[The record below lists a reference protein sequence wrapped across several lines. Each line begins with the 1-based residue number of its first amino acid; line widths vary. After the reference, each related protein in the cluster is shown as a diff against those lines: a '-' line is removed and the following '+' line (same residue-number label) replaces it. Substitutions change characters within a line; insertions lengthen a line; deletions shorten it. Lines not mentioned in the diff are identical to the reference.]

1 MKRTRSYAA
10 SEERVLRAHVELSRA
25 FMKLRAKESAWMAER
40 GVTLPQF
47 AILEALYHLGRLS
60 VGEVTRLILS
70 TPGNITVVIRNLES
84 KGWIRVLASEKDRRI
99 RMAEITPEG
108 SALMASLF
116 PDHIANLAAWYGAGL
131 DEAELQTL
139 SHLLRKVQ
147 KAQ

>member
-1 MKRTRSYAA
+1 MKRAKRYGDEADA
-10 SEERVLRAHVELSRA
+10 VLRAHVELSRA
-25 FMKLRAKESAWMAER
+25 FMKLRARESAWMAER
-40 GVTLPQF
+40 GMTLPQF

-84 KGWIRVLASEKDRRI
+84 KGWIRVIASERDRRI

-116 PDHIANLAAWYGAGL
+116 PDHIANLTTWYGAGL
-131 DEAELQTL
+131 DAAELQTL
-139 SHLLRKVQ
+139 SGLLRKLQ